1 MSNNFFLSNMICGI
15 CVRHDMWYLSPMG
28 VFSNLIVTGEFLFP
42 LSPSHILL
50 YQMITPMSSFF
61 SATLKTIWENES
73 ELPAASSV
81 IPSSSSRSSLGF
93 DLTFCSVSS
102 STWDH
107 LTLDQHSRT
116 SLSMILY

>member
-15 CVRHDMWYLSPMG
+15 CVQHDMWYLSPMG
-28 VFSNLIVTGEFLFP
+28 VFCSLIVTGEFLFP

-81 IPSSSSRSSLGF
+81 VIPSSSRSSLGF

-107 LTLDQHSRT
+107 LVRGQHSRT
-116 SLSMILY
+116 SLSMILC

>member
-15 CVRHDMWYLSPMG
+15 CVQHDMWYLSPMG

-81 IPSSSSRSSLGF
+81 IPSSSRSSLES